1 MMCGTVFTEHKAEIS
16 DSIVIFPLFI
26 SVSEHLEKFCR
37 STHPAAKS
45 SETKRIIYRPLNLTD
60 DNDGANEQ
68 EPRDIIPTSRTKAM

>member
-1 MMCGTVFTEHKAEIS
+1 VAEIS
-16 DSIVIFPLFI
+16 DSIVIFPLFDFC
-26 SVSEHLEKFCR
+26 VRTPRKFLS

-45 SETKRIIYRPLNLTD
+45 SETKRIIRPLNLTID